1 MPSPMHISKPD
12 NASGD
17 ASPSAQADIPQLSIV
32 IPMYNEEPNVDELC
46 TRLIKVLETST
57 FEIVAVN
64 DGSRDGTLAKLLQ
77 WQKKYP
83 RIFRIL
89 DFNGNF
95 GHHNA
100 LWAGFE
106 HVRGAWVI
114 SMDADLQNP
123 PEEIPKLLEKIDEGY
138 DYVGSWRLGKR
149 RDAKWRD
156 WASKL
161 DNKFRGKITDI
172 RMTDQG
178 CMLRAYK
185 RSIVDAIVHCGD
197 YTAFI
202 PALAYKF
209 ASNYTEVGM
218 QHAPRFQGKT
228 KYGLYYLLRTH
239 FDLMTGFS
247 LVPLQVFT
255 LFGFTLAGGSFL
267 LVLYMFGR
275 RLFIGPEAEGIF
287 TLFAILFYP
296 ENAARVAYRFPCNA
310 RRIYTPTPG

>member
-1 MPSPMHISKPD
+1 MPSPMHVSKPD
-12 NASGD
+12 NASGG
-17 ASPSAQADIPQLSIV
+17 ASLSMQADVPQLSIV

-46 TRLIKVLETST
+46 TRLMKVLEASKRT

-64 DGSRDGTLAKLLQ
+64 DGSRDETLDKLLR
-77 WQKKYP
+77 WQQKYP

-178 CMLRAYK
+178 CMLRAYIQIC
-185 RSIVDAIVHCGD
+185 RALHGNRHATCA
-197 YTAFI
+197 AF
-202 PALAYKF
+202 
-209 ASNYTEVGM
+209 SG
-218 QHAPRFQGKT
+218 Q
-228 KYGLYYLLRTH
+228 
-239 FDLMTGFS
+239 D
-247 LVPLQVFT
+247 
-255 LFGFTLAGGSFL
+255 
-267 LVLYMFGR
+267 
-275 RLFIGPEAEGIF
+275 
-287 TLFAILFYP
+287 
-296 ENAARVAYRFPCNA
+296 
-310 RRIYTPTPG
+310 